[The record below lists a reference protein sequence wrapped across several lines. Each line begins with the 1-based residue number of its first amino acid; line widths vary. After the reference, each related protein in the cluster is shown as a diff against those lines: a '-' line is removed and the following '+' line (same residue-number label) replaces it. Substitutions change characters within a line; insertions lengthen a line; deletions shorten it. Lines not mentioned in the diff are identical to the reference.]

1 MNKEPSENKKSTW
14 KLKIEL
20 LKLQKKKKSIEG
32 LENKVKEVFQKEKQ
46 RERKKKT

>member
-20 LKLQKKKKSIEG
+20 LKLQKKKSIEG